1 MALINPHIN
10 FNGNAE
16 EAFSFYR
23 SVFGGEFAKIVR
35 FKDLDLSNSEHQLSE
50 NDANKI
56 MLIALPIGK
65 SNLLMGNDVPDVL
78 GRVNEN
84 ENRSKISISTES
96 KEEADKLFHGLS
108 AGGSVEAPIGES
120 PWGSYF
126 GMFRDKFGIEW
137 MVEYDPKHNG

>member
-16 EAFSFYR
+16 EAFNFYK
-23 SVFGGEFAKIVR
+23 SVFGGEFAKIIR
-35 FKDLDLSNSEHQLSE
+35 LKDLASPEFPVAE

-56 MLIALPIGK
+56 MHIALPIGK
-65 SNLLMGNDVPDVL
+65 SILMGNDIPESM

-84 ENRSKISISTES
+84 ENRSKISVSAES
-96 KEEADKLFHGLS
+96 KAEADTLFKGLS
-108 AGGSVEAPIGES
+108 VGGQVEVPISDS

-126 GMFRDKFGIEW
+126 GMFRDKYGIEW
-137 MVEYDPKHNG
+137 MVDFDPKYNG